1 MRSEEQSVISSPPV
15 VALASWLVPG
25 AGYWLIGERGRA
37 VASGVAI
44 VLLFVLGLLI
54 GGVRLIEV
62 PGWGDHGRK
71 LVVQTEDRGTDM
83 QGRKL
88 VAERTAELPPG
99 GEPEAD
105 TTWIMVKHPLDEVRN
120 KPWSIAQVLAGPL
133 DLAASAGSI
142 WASHEGPDMRHP
154 IGARSHARTNELGV
168 LYTAVAG
175 MLNLLVIIDASYRA
189 GRLAAGEGK

>member
-1 MRSEEQSVISSPPV
+1 MSQDQPVTTSPPV

-25 AGYWLIGERGRA
+25 AGYWLIGQRGRA
-37 VASGVAI
+37 IASGVTII
-44 VLLFVLGLLI
+44 VLFILGLLI

-71 LVVQTEDRGTDM
+71 LMLVTEDRGGDP
-83 QGRKL
+83 QGRRFL
-88 VAERTAELPPG
+88 AERTIEQPASGELDG
-99 GEPEAD
+99 DGS
-105 TTWIMVKHPLDEVRN
+105 WIMARHPMDEVRN
-120 KPWSIAQVLAGPL
+120 KPWSIAQILAGPL
-133 DLAASAGSI
+133 DIVASVASI

-175 MLNLLVIIDASYRA
+175 MLNLLVVIDASYRA
-189 GRLAAGEGK
+189 GRMSSGEGK